1 MRRPARNTMRSL
13 LCCAALSLAFC
24 SVGLAQLKPSN
35 PTLISF
41 SPTQGSVGSTITI
54 TLVGTNFVPRAMN
67 LIFTPSQGITVS
79 NLAVLSPTQI
89 SAQVQIDPTAQTG
102 NRQVILVDADR
113 NLPSRVPFV
122 LTAPAAPPNCPPG
135 ITAAGCGAKAPPA
148 LRGFTPHE
156 GAQGSS
162 LTVTFAGANFVAPAS
177 LQFAPSSGITA
188 GPATV
193 INANEIQ
200 AHLTIA
206 PNASLGARG
215 VVLSIGNRKLPAP
228 DTFAIVSGV
237 VSRLPPM
244 QILRVVPNQI
254 AAGAQNVDI
263 TFEGVNFTP
272 GTQVTFTV
280 GAGVPAAV
288 FAAGAARY
296 VNSTELHVTVSAL
309 SSALPGGRDITL
321 ETPNQQTVTGKGL
334 LNILRSTAANHGAPP
349 KPKIMPI
356 GLQRFPEGKILLE
369 DPKWGAVAD
378 GADGAIE
385 NYGIPPLNDETVF
398 EWKEQNPG
406 TADYFELRIYAG
418 DGKTLVGSKRIDGST
433 ATVNGKPVNVVP
445 TYYRADP
452 AFLNQVLSR
461 AAFANL
467 PPLTFG
473 QTPQGTNTKG
483 KLVGIGFG
491 TPLSLALQ
499 PGGSTQTQSNHPPAL
514 KPVKEA
520 PANQANSGPQIPPS
534 DLEWEVAGFR
544 TFNKD
549 GSARGSQNASNVTI
563 RAGANGPPGNVPQ
576 PGSGT
581 PQPQSDVEVEISDR
595 WALSATA
602 FPTGL
607 SMCSLAC
614 EKGLQ
619 PFDLDT
625 SGPLDPTRYIGD
637 RIYIAGNFDLS
648 RSPYA
653 THPGAVQ
660 KPATCGGKPCFGN
673 SNPVEEFQFNNVFV
687 DWGDGTVER
696 LSAKPYDPST
706 SQWNSNVELSVPPC
720 DTGASSPPQAS
731 ASSGHGLL
739 PIRMKEALN
748 CVYHSYNY
756 EGGYTIRVFQLS
768 DQDVQ
773 QVQASLV
780 AASADGPAVSP
791 FLSTAVLQHINLKGS
806 TGAAANPSQSAINSL
821 PSSGPSP
828 SDVAARAYMIFC
840 SSIEIKTVEDPLA
853 TGPLYLRGIANPDFG
868 AHDMNGHGMVRVG
881 GDFTPAGAIE
891 GGGQGT
897 RKLPVLTPQV
907 PQAAAESTPKGK
919 GFEPLRPSP
928 PGGSSA
934 AIAICSACDDSL
946 QAQTAI
952 LYVGVGQVRVTW
964 HVDGGTWPP
973 QSNGET
979 VPLGP
984 STPRTNLTRAQAE
997 QEAQHPDP
1005 DKVTPTKSHPVTSKW
1020 LPLFMKPAPDH
1031 SVWVEAQVLPSPP
1044 PPNLSYTMSG
1054 AINKV
1059 VATSLGTGRG
1069 TGAGT
1074 ASSGSG
1080 VKLAADQA
1088 SQAAQS
1094 ALSVLAAPPGSGLPP
1109 LKVGFLSPSNH
1120 ATSGMGAVQY
1130 VNGPLTEVAKNL
1142 GSAAQQPGNYVSSK
1156 QTVYEV
1162 TAADPKQPCKFMFPV
1177 KDGGSFEVTGL
1188 QNKVTETNGKW
1199 TGSGVLKFNLA
1210 SVNGYEEYASAI
1222 KIENWQVS
1230 GDGTVQQGTL
1240 DVSPAL
1246 SLDADTPA
1254 MTGTI
1259 DRLQGAAGD
1268 VVNATLTVQL
1278 SDNSVQLPDGS
1289 VPKWPG
1295 VTAPLSSAGD
1305 WYGKGLT
1312 LPLSTLGY
1320 TGFTIQSSDV
1330 RLDLSLSDGD
1340 APGAPCAGNSGAK
1353 WLGVRLAQAAITP
1366 FTFGLV
1372 GSSTGTRTMPNWGV
1386 DSNNSVCGTFD
1397 TLPGGF
1403 RAQVMEGSVAFQ
1415 SIHMVAQHQ
1424 SYEADYSGVDV
1435 QVPWLNADLKGNTQL
1450 LSGGGKATNM
1460 KLSLTGSA
1468 QPLAYASVTLKAS
1481 NLQFTQVQ
1489 GGPWAV
1495 NADTE
1500 WDLSAEKKPFAQLKT
1515 NMYFGMDGRAYFR
1528 QGSPTADVKLGGT
1541 STLGQTPLELV
1552 SAHLTAPASGTDM
1565 LDFAVQTKLHLSEVM
1580 PATDVQVNY
1589 SVHQPQP
1596 TQYTASGPTNSP
1608 FMVDLPYPAG
1618 QSASEAKVHPSYNGG
1633 AANSGGGDAYS
1644 GTVDLSELGGPP
1656 VTGEFRLGYQGGH
1669 DYWLT
1674 RVTIGL
1680 GQEGVPLIAAPPVMN
1695 LYAIRGGLGHNFPLS
1710 AFSDGGPLTSEQ
1722 PAMDNSYLFMAGL
1735 RVGMPDQFTYTLD
1748 GNLTIEASG
1757 PQQGARMDFKAWL
1770 LTGDQ
1775 SGNGTFQGYFQ
1786 YASNSFDGRLWG
1798 GMNFMGGL
1806 ASFSLGNSASNAA
1819 VDLHFGGGSWHIYA
1833 GNKNGQRVQAHFV
1846 VANANS
1852 YLMLGSD
1859 VGLAVGGDANF
1870 CLCIGDDSV
1879 ASAYIKGDLDIGVQI
1894 TPQPHFIGDAS
1905 ADLAAGVC
1913 AFSAC
1918 IDANVSAQVHLEAL
1932 PLDMRA
1938 TASLTLPIPFWN
1950 PTVTFTTHLQ
1960 V

>member
-1 MRRPARNTMRSL
+1 MRRAAQNTMRAF
-13 LCCAALSLAFC
+13 LCLTAVSLAFC
-24 SVGLAQLKPSN
+24 GAALAQLKPST

-41 SPTQGSVGSTITI
+41 TPTQGAAGSTITI
-54 TLVGTNFVPRAMN
+54 VLNGTNFVPRAMN

-79 NLAVLSPTQI
+79 NLQVLSPMQM
-89 SAQVQIDPTAQTG
+89 SAQVQIDASAQTG
-102 NRQVILVDADR
+102 NRQLILIDADR

-122 LTAPAAPPNCPPG
+122 VTAAAAPPVPPNCPPG
-135 ITAAGCGAKAPPA
+135 IAAAACGGKAPPA
-148 LRGFTPHE
+148 LRGFTPL
-156 GAQGSS
+156 QGTQGTSV
-162 LTVTFAGANFVAPAS
+162 TVTFTGANFVAPAS
-177 LQFAPSSGITA
+177 LQFAPASGITV
-188 GPATV
+188 GATTV
-193 INANEIQ
+193 VNANEIQ
-200 AHLTIA
+200 AQLTIA
-206 PNASLGARG
+206 PNAPLGARG
-215 VVLSIGNRKLPAP
+215 IALSVGKTKVPAP
-228 DTFAIVSGV
+228 DTFTVVSGV
-237 VSRLPPM
+237 VSHLPPM

-263 TFEGVNFTP
+263 ALQGVNFVP

-288 FAAGAARY
+288 FAAGPARY
-296 VNSTELHVTVSAL
+296 VNSTEIHVTVSAS

-321 ETPNQQTVTGKGL
+321 QTPNQQTITGKGL
-334 LNILRSTAANHGAPP
+334 LNIMRAAAASNGAPP
-349 KPKIMPI
+349 KPKLVPI
-356 GLQRFPEGKILLE
+356 SLQKFPEGKIVLQE
-369 DPKWGAVAD
+369 PKWGSVAD
-378 GADGAIE
+378 GADGAME
-385 NYGIPPLNDETVF
+385 NYGIPPLNDDTVL
-398 EWKEQNPG
+398 EWQEQNPG
-406 TADYFELRIYAG
+406 TADYFEVRIYAR
-418 DGKTLVGSKRIDGST
+418 DGKTLVGTKRIDGST
-433 ATVNGKPVNVVP
+433 AMVNGKSVNVVP

-461 AAFANL
+461 AAFAGL
-467 PPLTFG
+467 AQLTFG

-491 TPLSLALQ
+491 RPLSLTPQQGSGAQ
-499 PGGSTQTQSNHPPAL
+499 PQSNNPPAL
-514 KPVKEA
+514 KPIVEGSTT
-520 PANQANSGPQIPPS
+520 NSGPQIPPS
-534 DLEWEVAGFR
+534 DLQWEVAGFR

-549 GSARGSQNASNVTI
+549 GSARGSQNASDVTV
-563 RAGANGPPGNVPQ
+563 RAGAIPKAAVPAVN
-576 PGSGT
+576 GT
-581 PQPQSDVEVEISDR
+581 PAQQTDVEVEISDR

-607 SMCSLAC
+607 SSCSMAC

-619 PFDLDT
+619 AFDLDT

-660 KPATCGGKPCFGN
+660 KPATCGNNPCFGN
-673 SNPVEEFQFNNVFV
+673 SNPVQEFKFNNVFV
-687 DWGDGTVER
+687 DWGDGTVQP
-696 LSAKPYDPST
+696 LSAKPYDPNT

-720 DTGASSPPQAS
+720 DAGASGTPQS
-731 ASSGHGLL
+731 GGSGGHGLL
-739 PIRMKEALN
+739 PIHMKEALN

-756 EGGYTIRVFQLS
+756 EGRYTIRVFQLS

-780 AASADGPAVSP
+780 AASADGPAVTP
-791 FLSTAVLQHINLKGS
+791 FL
-806 TGAAANPSQSAINSL
+806 GAAALQRISLKSMGVGTGAGSSTSQSAVNSL
-821 PSSGPSP
+821 ASSGPSP
-828 SDVAARAYMIFC
+828 SDVAGRAYMIFC
-840 SSIEIKTVEDPLA
+840 YAMQIKTVEDPLS
-853 TGPLYLRGIANPDFG
+853 TGPLYLRGIADPDFG
-868 AHDMNGHGMVRVG
+868 GHDMSGHGMVRVG
-881 GDFTPAGAIE
+881 AGLNPAGAIE

-897 RKLPVLTPQV
+897 KSKVPVLNPQR
-907 PQAAAESTPKGK
+907 PQGAAQSAAKDKSLQ
-919 GFEPLRPSP
+919 PLNPSQIGAGP
-928 PGGSSA
+928 A

-946 QAQTAI
+946 QAQTTI
-952 LYVGVGQVRVTW
+952 SYVGVGQVRVTW
-964 HVDGGTWPP
+964 HVDGGVWPP

-984 STPRTNLTRAQAE
+984 STPRTNLTRAQAQ
-997 QEAQHPDP
+997 QEAAHPDP
-1005 DKVTPTKSHPVTSKW
+1005 DKVDPTTSSPVTSKW
-1020 LPLFMKPAPDH
+1020 LPLLMKPSVDH

-1054 AINKV
+1054 AVNKIV
-1059 VATSLGTGRG
+1059 GISLG
-1069 TGAGT
+1069 AGGG
-1074 ASSGSG
+1074 SSNSG
-1080 VKLAADQA
+1080 GKSAADQA
-1088 SQAAQS
+1088 SQTAQS
-1094 ALSVLAAPPGSGLPP
+1094 ALSVLTPPPGSGLAP

-1130 VNGPLTEVAKNL
+1130 VNGALTQVAKGL
-1142 GSAAQQPGNYVSSK
+1142 GSVAQQPGNYVSSK

-1162 TAADPKQPCKFMFPV
+1162 TATDPKLPCKFMFPV

-1199 TGSGVLKFNLA
+1199 TGSGILKFNLA
-1210 SVNGYEEYASAI
+1210 SVNGYEEYSAPI
-1222 KIENWQVS
+1222 KIQNWQVAT
-1230 GDGTVQQGTL
+1230 DGTVQQGTL
-1240 DVSPAL
+1240 DVAPAMP
-1246 SLDADTPA
+1246 LDADTPA

-1259 DRLQGAAGD
+1259 DRLQGTAGD

-1278 SDNSVQLPDGS
+1278 SDNSVQLADGS

-1295 VTAPLSSAGD
+1295 VTSSLSSAGD
-1305 WYGKGLT
+1305 WYKKGLS
-1312 LPLSTLGY
+1312 LPLSSLGY

-1330 RLDLSLSDGD
+1330 RLDLSLNDGD
-1340 APGAPCAGNSGAK
+1340 APGVPCSGDGGTK

-1372 GSSTGTRTMPNWGV
+1372 GSATGTRTMPNWGV

-1403 RAQVMEGSVAFQ
+1403 HAQVMEGSVAFQ
-1415 SIHMVAQHQ
+1415 SIHMVAQQ
-1424 SYEADYSGVDV
+1424 EKYEADYHGVDV
-1435 QVPWLNADLKGNTQL
+1435 HVPWLNADLTGDTQL
-1450 LSGGGKATNM
+1450 LSGGGKTTNM
-1460 KLSLTGSA
+1460 KLSLSGTA
-1468 QPLAYASVTLKAS
+1468 QPLQYANVTLKAS

-1495 NADTE
+1495 QADAE
-1500 WDLSAEKKPFAQLKT
+1500 WDLSAEKKAFTQLKT
-1515 NMYFGMDGRAYFR
+1515 NMYFGMDGRAYFK
-1528 QGSPTADVKLGGT
+1528 QGAPTQDIKLGGT

-1552 SAHLTAPASGTDM
+1552 SAHLTAPSSGTDM

-1589 SVHQPQP
+1589 SIHQPQP
-1596 TQYTASGPTNSP
+1596 TQYVASGPANSP
-1608 FMVDLPYPAG
+1608 FMVDLPYPPG
-1618 QSASEAKVHPSYNGG
+1618 QPASEAKVHPSYSGG
-1633 AANSGGGDAYS
+1633 ANNNGDAYS

-1680 GQEGVPLIAAPPVMN
+1680 GAEGVPLIPAPPVMN
-1695 LYAIRGGLGHNFPLS
+1695 LFAIRGGLGHNFPLN
-1710 AFSDGGPLTSEQ
+1710 AFSDSGSLSSAQ
-1722 PAMDNSYLFMAGL
+1722 PSMDNSYLFMAGL

-1770 LTGDQ
+1770 LTGDH

-1798 GMNFMGGL
+1798 GMDFMGGL
-1806 ASFSLGNSASNAA
+1806 ASFSLGNSANNAA
-1819 VDLHFGGGSWHIYA
+1819 VDLHFGAGSWHIYA
-1833 GNKNGQRVQAHFV
+1833 GNKNGQRVQAHFI

-1918 IDANVSAQVHLEAL
+1918 IDANISAQVHLEAL
-1932 PLDMRA
+1932 PLDMHA